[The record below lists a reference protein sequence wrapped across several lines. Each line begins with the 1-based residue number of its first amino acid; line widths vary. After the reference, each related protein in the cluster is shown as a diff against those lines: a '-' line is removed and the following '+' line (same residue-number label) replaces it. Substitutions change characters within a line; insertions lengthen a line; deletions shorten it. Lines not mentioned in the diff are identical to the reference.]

1 MMRRSTMTV
10 SGIVLAAA
18 WLAGC
23 GDDTEQISKPEFV
36 ERADAICQEVQDELD
51 PVWEAMWAEVGDGE
65 VESPAD
71 QGQVFV
77 ALGEVMDAT
86 VPAMHEMADDLRALG
101 APAGDEELLETL
113 FDDLDAAIDEF
124 ASMVDAAADG
134 DEAAREYLDGE
145 GDEAAIDVVNVR
157 AQDYG
162 LRVCGAGS

>member
-1 MMRRSTMTV
+1 MRRTTIAL

-18 WLAGC
+18 WLGGC

-36 ERADAICQEVQDELD
+36 ERANAICQEVHDELD
-51 PVWEAMWAEVGDGE
+51 PVWEAMWAEVGDSD

-71 QGQVFV
+71 QGQIFV
-77 ALGEVMDAT
+77 AFGEVMDAT
-86 VPAMHEMADDLRALG
+86 VPAMHEMADDLRGLG

-124 ASMVDAAADG
+124 AAMVDAAAAG

-145 GDEAAIDVVNVR
+145 GDDAAIDVVNRR

-162 LRVCGAGS
+162 LEVCGAGS